1 MAQKSQKLKQVGK
14 PVASGKSLKK
24 LPVDLPASG
33 MSVSGCPACGSV
45 LAEKGKNE
53 NCPSCGSRARQRCLT
68 PLLNK
73 IIKPIL
79 PKELAAELP
88 LLSFAMTPVEQQLLE
103 PAFSKFKSVSLY
115 GEYRVDHEVGV
126 DARDLTRYADNSFS
140 GAVALLVYDYF
151 VEQDQALAEVFR
163 VTAPGGVF
171 FTCFS
176 DYRMLPG
183 SEAPFLDYMI
193 VPRPNYFEYVP
204 AEKGLPSIKVG
215 QKWFV
220 EAMRRAGFLAE
231 HVPVHDSYSGMIT
244 DWFIGQKPGWI
255 AGARKKAPKAAAPGP
270 DAALVTAAAPAPA
283 APAPAAPA
291 PAAPAIAKREQTEEV
306 FKTYS
311 TPVDPAYGF
320 KRVVLK
326 LSCPAVPLI
335 GQYAGF
341 AEHAYDSKNRVSTD
355 SIVAV
360 QPGGVVVSEDLGK
373 SWDYVA
379 TPETGKIP
387 LWNAYTMADKSRLL
401 QGLGPQ
407 SPQSPRGEP
416 DLDAPI
422 FRCDAN
428 WKVIERVQPAKAN
441 WQGTR
446 AIDEMDG
453 TLIFAEY
460 PENLIKYSAEYLAA
474 PEKFTH
480 LAEDSRVFRS
490 RDGGRTWTCVFTKT
504 AAEIRHFHTVI
515 ADPWKQG
522 HWWISS
528 GDAVSECRVWRST
541 DDGINWDEATG
552 DASVPTPGPAGGQLK
567 QALYRHTDAQILEN
581 ALIWGS
587 DDYLAPG
594 EYKAF
599 VDASPGMATT
609 GSRVFISPKTVP
621 LAPTA
626 LGFVGNP
633 IRSIIDVG
641 QGYLVVTEAKNLT
654 KWSRPQVCLLSKTE
668 PYLLTEIA
676 TLDNFEARGT
686 GLTFSRASR
695 SAKNGVFF
703 SFRNGSD
710 VFPEGSR
717 ILKWEVDFV

>member
-1 MAQKSQKLKQVGK
+1 MALKSQKTKDAGK
-14 PVASGKSLKK
+14 PAPSELALRN
-24 LPVDLPASG
+24 LPVTLPASG
-33 MSVSGCPACGSV
+33 VRVSGCPACGSA
-45 LAEKGKNE
+45 LAEKGENE

-68 PLLNK
+68 SVLDE
-73 IIKPIL
+73 IIRPIL
-79 PKELAAELP
+79 PPELAADLP
-88 LLSFAMTPVEQQLLE
+88 LLSFAMTGTERKLLDPV
-103 PAFSKFKSVSLY
+103 FSAYKSVSLY
-115 GEYRVDHEVGV
+115 GDYGGVHEIGV
-126 DARDLTRYADNSFS
+126 DARDLSRYADNSFS
-140 GAVALLVYDYF
+140 GTVALLVFDYF
-151 VEQDQALAEVFR
+151 VEQEQALAEAYR
-163 VTAPGGVF
+163 VMAPGGVF

-176 DYRMLPG
+176 DYRMLAG
-183 SEAPFLDYMI
+183 DEAPFLDYMI

-204 AEKGLPSIKVG
+204 AEKGMPSIKVG

-220 EAMRRAGFLAE
+220 ETMRRVGFLADY
-231 HVPVHDSYSGMIT
+231 VPVHDAYSDKVT
-244 DWFIGQKPGWI
+244 DWFIGQKPGER
-255 AGARKKAPKAAAPGP
+255 AKAAPMASPEP
-270 DAALVTAAAPAPA
+270 ATQAAAPAHAVPAATVA
-283 APAPAAPA
+283 APAVM
-291 PAAPAIAKREQTEEV
+291 KHELTEEV
-306 FKTYS
+306 YKTYS

-326 LSCPAVPLI
+326 LSCPSVPLI

-341 AEHAYDSKNRVSTD
+341 AEHAYDSKNRASTD
-355 SIVAV
+355 SVVAV
-360 QPGGVVVSEDLGK
+360 QSGGVVVSEDLGK

-387 LWNAYTMADKSRLL
+387 LWNAYTLADKTRLL

-416 DLDAPI
+416 DLNAPI

-460 PENLIKYSAEYLAA
+460 PENLIKYSAEYIAA

-480 LAEDSRVFRS
+480 LTEDSRVFRS
-490 RDGGRTWTCVFTKT
+490 CDGGRTWVCVFSKT

-515 ADPWKQG
+515 ADPWNTG

-541 DDGINWDEATG
+541 DDGISWTEATG
-552 DASVPTPGPAGGQLK
+552 DCGAPTPGPAGGMLK

-594 EYKAF
+594 EYKAY
-599 VDASPGMATT
+599 VEARPGMAET
-609 GSRVFISPKTVP
+609 GSRVFISAKTVP
-621 LAPTA
+621 LAPQA

-633 IRSIIDVG
+633 IRSIIELG
-641 QGYLVVTEAKNLT
+641 SAYLVITEAKNLK

-676 TLDNFEARGT
+676 TLDNFGASGT
-686 GLTFSRASR
+686 GLTYSRASR
-695 SAKNGVFF
+695 AAKNGAFF
-703 SFRNGSD
+703 SFRGGFD

-717 ILKWEVDFV
+717 ILKWEVEFA

>member
-1 MAQKSQKLKQVGK
+1 MAEESLTPPGVAVPSAAKLASQRL
-14 PVASGKSLKK
+14 PVA
-24 LPVDLPASG
+24 
-33 MSVSGCPACGSV
+33 MSETGLRVAGCPACGSTLSV
-45 LAEKGKNE
+45 RGDNE
-53 NCPSCGSRARQRCLT
+53 NCPACGSRARQRCLT
-68 PLLNK
+68 PLLDEV
-73 IIKPIL
+73 IRPIL
-79 PKELAAELP
+79 PPELAAGLP
-88 LLSFAMTPVEQQLLE
+88 LLSFAMTPPERKLLD
-103 PAFSKFKSVSLY
+103 PLFSQFKSVSLY
-115 GEYRVDHEVGV
+115 GDYGGMHEIGV
-126 DARDLTRYADNSFS
+126 DARDLSRYDDNSFS
-140 GAVALLVYDYF
+140 GAVALLVFDYF
-151 VEQDQALAEVFR
+151 VEQQQALAEAYR
-163 VTAPGGVF
+163 VMAPGGVF

-183 SEAPFLDYMI
+183 DEAPFLDYMI

-215 QKWFV
+215 QKWFTD
-220 EAMRRAGFLAE
+220 AMRRVGFLAD
-231 HVPVHDSYSGMIT
+231 HISVYDDYSDKAT
-244 DWFIGQKPGWI
+244 DWFIGQKPGWDRD
-255 AGARKKAPKAAAPGP
+255 AWLKTAPTPAPAVEKAAVL
-270 DAALVTAAAPAPA
+270 AAAATPAAVAAPAVVKNELTA
-283 APAPAAPA
+283 
-291 PAAPAIAKREQTEEV
+291 EV
-306 FKTYS
+306 SNTYS

-341 AEHAYDSKNRVSTD
+341 AEHAYDSKNRASTD
-355 SIVAV
+355 SVVAV
-360 QPGGVVVSEDLGK
+360 QAGGVLASEDLGK
-373 SWDYVA
+373 SWDYVT

-387 LWNAYTMADKSRLL
+387 LWNAYTMADKTRLL

-446 AIDEMDG
+446 AIDELDG

-460 PENLIKYSAEYLAA
+460 PENLIKYSAEYIAA

-490 RDGGRTWTCVFTKT
+490 RDGGRTWTCVFSKT

-515 ADPWKQG
+515 ADPWAPG

-541 DDGINWDEATG
+541 DDGISWTEATG
-552 DASVPTPGPAGGQLK
+552 DASAPTPGPAGGELK

-594 EYKAF
+594 EYKAY
-599 VDASPGMATT
+599 VDAPPGMAQT
-609 GSRVFISPKTVP
+609 GSRVFSSPKTSP
-621 LAPTA
+621 LVPTA

-641 QGYLVVTEAKNLT
+641 PGYLIVSEAKNLSH
-654 KWSRPQVCLLSKTE
+654 WSRPQVCLLSKTE

-676 TLDNFEARGT
+676 TIDNFTDRGT
-686 GLTFSRASR
+686 GMTFSRASR
-695 SAKNGVFF
+695 AAKNGTFF
-703 SFRNGSD
+703 SFRNGYD
-710 VFPEGSR
+710 VFAEGSR
-717 ILKWEVDFV
+717 ILKWEVDFA

>member
-1 MAQKSQKLKQVGK
+1 MARKSPKLK
-14 PVASGKSLKK
+14 VAAETGVAAAPAKH
-24 LPVDLPASG
+24 LPLALPASG
-33 MSVSGCPACGSV
+33 ISVSGCPACGSV
-45 LAEKGKNE
+45 FAEKGKNE

-68 PLLNK
+68 PLLK
-73 IIKPIL
+73 EIIKPIL
-79 PKELAAELP
+79 PQELAAGLP
-88 LLSFAMTPVEQQLLE
+88 LLSFAMTPVEQKLLE
-103 PAFSKFKSVSLY
+103 PVFSKFKSVSLY
-115 GEYRVDHEVGV
+115 GEYRTDHEVGV

-183 SEAPFLDYMI
+183 DEAPFLDYMI
-193 VPRPNYFEYVP
+193 VPRANYFEYVP

-220 EAMRRAGFLAE
+220 AAMRRAGFLADHIAVQDE
-231 HVPVHDSYSGMIT
+231 YSGMIT

-255 AGARKKAPKAAAPGP
+255 AGAWEKAALAAAPS
-270 DAALVTAAAPAPA
+270 PA
-283 APAPAAPA
+283 APALAPVVAAPA
-291 PAAPAIAKREQTEEV
+291 VVKRELTEEV
-306 FKTYS
+306 AKTYS

-326 LSCPAVPLI
+326 LSCPAVPLA

-360 QPGGVVVSEDLGK
+360 QPGGIVVSEDLGK

-387 LWNAYTMADKSRLL
+387 LWNAYTLADKTRLL

-422 FRCDAN
+422 FRCDAS

-460 PENLIKYSAEYLAA
+460 PENLIKYSAEYIAA
-474 PEKFTH
+474 PEKFVH

-490 RDGGRTWTCVFTKT
+490 RDGGRTWNCVFTKT

-515 ADPWKQG
+515 ADPWNSG

-541 DDGINWDEATG
+541 DDGLSWVEATG
-552 DASVPTPGPAGGQLK
+552 DSTQPTPGPAGGQLK

-594 EYKAF
+594 EFKAF
-599 VDASPGMATT
+599 VDAPPGMATT
-609 GSRVFISPKTVP
+609 GSRVFISPKSVP
-621 LAPTA
+621 LAPA
-626 LGFVGNP
+626 CLGFVGNP

-641 QGYLVVTEAKNLT
+641 PGFLVVTEAKNLSHWT
-654 KWSRPQVCLLSKTE
+654 RPQVCLLSKTE
-668 PYLLTEIA
+668 PHLLTEVT
-676 TLDNFEARGT
+676 TLDNFTARGT
-686 GLTFSRASR
+686 GMTFSRASR
-695 SAKNGVFF
+695 AAKNGVFF
-703 SFRNGSD
+703 SFRNGFD
-710 VFPEGSR
+710 VFAEGSR
-717 ILKWEVDFV
+717 ILKWEVQFD

>member
-1 MAQKSQKLKQVGK
+1 MAGKSQKLTKDAVTDA
-14 PVASGKSLKK
+14 PAAPLNRLPFALPESG
-24 LPVDLPASG
+24 V
-33 MSVSGCPACGSV
+33 SVSGCPGCGSV
-45 LAEKGKNE
+45 FAEKGKNE
-53 NCPSCGSRARQRCLT
+53 NCPTCGSRARQRCLT
-68 PLLNK
+68 PLLNQ

-79 PKELAAELP
+79 PKQLAADLP
-88 LLSFAMTPVEQQLLE
+88 LLSFAMTPVEQKLLE
-103 PAFSKFKSVSLY
+103 PVFSKFKSVSLY
-115 GEYRVDHEVGV
+115 GEYRADHEVGV

-151 VEQDQALAEVFR
+151 VEQEQALAEVFR

-183 SEAPFLDYMI
+183 DEAPFLDYMI

-220 EAMRRAGFLAE
+220 AAMRRAGFLAD
-231 HVPVHDSYSGMIT
+231 HIPVQDDYSGMIT
-244 DWFIGQKPGWI
+244 DWFIGQKPGWT
-255 AGARKKAPKAAAPGP
+255 AAAKEV
-270 DAALVTAAAPAPA
+270 AAPLAAPAPA
-283 APAPAAPA
+283 TPVPAPVA
-291 PAAPAIAKREQTEEV
+291 AAPAIVKRELTEEV
-306 FKTYS
+306 VKTYS

-326 LSCPAVPLI
+326 LSCPAVPLA

-341 AEHAYDSKNRVSTD
+341 AEHAYDSKNRISTD

-387 LWNAYTMADKSRLL
+387 LWNAYTLADKTRLL

-460 PENLIKYSAEYLAA
+460 PENLIKYSAEYIAA

-490 RDGGRTWTCVFTKT
+490 RDGGRTWNCVFTKT

-515 ADPWKQG
+515 ADPWNKG

-528 GDAVSECRVWRST
+528 GDGVSECRVWQST
-541 DDGINWDEATG
+541 DDGLNWTEATG
-552 DASVPTPGPAGGQLK
+552 NTDGPTPGPAGGMLK
-567 QALYRHTDAQILEN
+567 QALYRHTDAQILEH

-594 EYKAF
+594 EYKAY
-599 VDASPGMATT
+599 VDAPPGMATT
-609 GSRVFISPKTVP
+609 GSRVFISPKSVP
-621 LAPTA
+621 LAPSV

-633 IRSIIDVG
+633 VRSIIDVG
-641 QGYLVVTEAKNLT
+641 SGFLIVTEAKNLSH
-654 KWSRPQVCLLSKTE
+654 WSRPQVCLLSKTE

-676 TLDNFEARGT
+676 TLDNFAARGT
-686 GLTFSRASR
+686 GMTFSRASR
-695 SAKNGVFF
+695 AAKNGVFF
-703 SFRNGSD
+703 SFRNGFD
-710 VFPEGSR
+710 VFAEGSR
-717 ILKWEVDFV
+717 ILKWEVDFA

>member
-1 MAQKSQKLKQVGK
+1 MARRSQKTKDAGK
-14 PVASGKSLKK
+14 AAAPEPALRK
-24 LPVDLPASG
+24 LPVTLPPSG
-33 MSVSGCPACGSV
+33 MRVSGCPACGSA
-45 LAEKGKNE
+45 LPEKGENE
-53 NCPSCGSRARQRCLT
+53 NCPTCGSRARQRCLT
-68 PLLNK
+68 PLLDE
-73 IIKPIL
+73 IIQPIL
-79 PKELAAELP
+79 PPELAAELP
-88 LLSFAMTPVEQQLLE
+88 LLSFAMTGTERKLLDPV
-103 PAFSKFKSVSLY
+103 FSHYKSVSLY
-115 GEYRVDHEVGV
+115 GDYGGVHEIGV
-126 DARDLTRYADNSFS
+126 DARDLSRYADNSFS
-140 GAVALLVYDYF
+140 GAVALLVFDYF
-151 VEQDQALAEVFR
+151 VEQEQALAEACR
-163 VTAPGGVF
+163 VMAPGGVF

-183 SEAPFLDYMI
+183 GEAPFLDYMI

-220 EAMRRAGFLAE
+220 DAMRRVGFLADY
-231 HVPVHDSYSGMIT
+231 VPVHDAYSDKVT
-244 DWFIGQKPGWI
+244 DWFIGQKPGWKP
-255 AGARKKAPKAAAPGP
+255 GATVK
-270 DAALVTAAAPAPA
+270 AAPAAAAEPA
-283 APAPAAPA
+283 AQAAAATPAATVV
-291 PAAPAIAKREQTEEV
+291 AAPAIVKKELTEEV
-306 FKTYS
+306 TKTYS

-320 KRVVLK
+320 KRVVMK

-341 AEHAYDSKNRVSTD
+341 AEHAYDSKNRASTD

-360 QPGGVVVSEDLGK
+360 QSGGVVVSEDLGK

-387 LWNAYTMADKSRLL
+387 LWNAYTLADKTRLL

-460 PENLIKYSAEYLAA
+460 PENLIKYSAEYIAA

-490 RDGGRTWTCVFTKT
+490 RDGGRTWACVFTKT

-515 ADPWKQG
+515 ADPFNRG

-541 DDGINWDEATG
+541 DDGLNWAEATG
-552 DASVPTPGPAGGQLK
+552 ETDAPTPGPAGGQLK

-581 ALIWGS
+581 SIIWGS

-594 EYKAF
+594 EFKAY
-599 VDASPGMATT
+599 VEASAGMAAT

-621 LAPTA
+621 LVPSA

-633 IRSIIDVG
+633 IRSLIDVG
-641 QGYLVVTEAKNLT
+641 QGYLVITEAKNLK
-654 KWSRPQVCLLSKTE
+654 KWARPQVCLLSKTE

-695 SAKNGVFF
+695 AAKNGTFF
-703 SFRNGSD
+703 SFRTGSD
-710 VFPEGSR
+710 VFAEGSR
-717 ILKWEVDFV
+717 ILKWEIEFA